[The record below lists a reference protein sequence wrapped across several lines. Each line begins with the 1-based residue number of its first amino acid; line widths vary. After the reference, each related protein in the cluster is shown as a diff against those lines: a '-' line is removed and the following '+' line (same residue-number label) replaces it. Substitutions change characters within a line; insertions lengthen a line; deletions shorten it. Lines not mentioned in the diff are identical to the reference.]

1 MIKKSLAILIALLLV
16 FTISCKK
23 PAEGNIEDD
32 YINEIEKEYQN
43 SSSNDVVVETNNG
56 VSNNTGNTS
65 DDMLSASDNNNQAVN
80 NNPNQNINR
89 TDNNT
94 AVSSSTAVPAKKRP
108 LKATIYNF
116 YSPWTSQNDPLM
128 IREIRVMIANK
139 EYTQAL
145 NYINKLDFNNLPA
158 DVDVGHLYQFKG
170 IVHYFLAKEG
180 RSNNAVAKN
189 HIALADECFKKVEG
203 LTSIEKFKPLS
214 LLWNGMLY
222 QTYSSDKNELQE
234 AIALFDR
241 VITEYPRTRFA
252 NDAVFYKAVTMK
264 KLGYK
269 AVTMKKLG
277 MPENEYNDLFLS
289 IKRGG
294 FVDTLVFSQVIN
306 DYVPANGLVDR
317 EMLK

>member
-1 MIKKSLAILIALLLV
+1 MIKKSLLTLTAILLV
-16 FTISCKK
+16 FSISCKK
-23 PAEGNIEDD
+23 PDQNSIEEN

-43 SSSNDVVVETNNG
+43 SPSNDVVVETNNG
-56 VSNNTGNTS
+56 IDNNSSTVQNNNKPTQNTQVNSNN
-65 DDMLSASDNNNQAVN
+65 NNY
-80 NNPNQNINR
+80 
-89 TDNNT
+89 NT
-94 AVSSSTAVPAKKRP
+94 AQTQIYDYNTTPKRRP
-108 LKATIYNF
+108 IKATIDTF
-116 YSPWTSQNDPLM
+116 YSPWTSKDDPLI

-145 NYINKLDFNNLPA
+145 NYINKLDFNNLPS

-170 IVHYFLAKEG
+170 IVYYFLSK
-180 RSNNAVAKN
+180 SNKSN
-189 HIALADECFKKVEG
+189 IALADECFKQVAGITK
-203 LTSIEKFKPLS
+203 IEKFKPLS

-222 QTYSSDKNELQE
+222 QTYSTDENQLKE
-234 AIALFDR
+234 AISLFDR

-252 NDAVFYKAVTMK
+252 NDAVF
-264 KLGYK
+264 YK

-306 DYVPANGLVDR
+306 DYVPANDLVDK
-317 EMLK
+317 EMVK

>member
-16 FTISCKK
+16 FAISCKK
-23 PAEGNIEDD
+23 PAESSIEDD
-32 YINEIEKEYQN
+32 YLSEIEKEYQN
-43 SSSNDVVVETNNG
+43 SSSNDVIVETNNG
-56 VSNNTGNTS
+56 MQSDMNNNTYS
-65 DDMLSASDNNNQAVN
+65 SADNNNSMQA
-80 NNPNQNINR
+80 
-89 TDNNT
+89 DNNKNAFNSSYT
-94 AVSSSTAVPAKKRP
+94 ANPPKRRP

-116 YSPWTSQNDPLM
+116 YSPWTSKDDPLI

-145 NYINKLDFNNLPA
+145 NYINRLDFNNLPDNA
-158 DVDVGHLYQFKG
+158 DIGHLYQFKG

-180 RSNNAVAKN
+180 KSNNTIARN
-189 HIALADECFKKVEG
+189 HITLADECFKKVEG

-222 QTYSSDKNELQE
+222 QTYSNDKNELQE

-264 KLGYK
+264 KLG
-269 AVTMKKLG
+269 
-277 MPENEYNDLFLS
+277 MPESEYNDLFLS

-294 FVDTLVFSQVIN
+294 FVDTLVFSQIIN
-306 DYVPANGLVDR
+306 DYVPANDLVDR

>member
-56 VSNNTGNTS
+56 VSNNNTS
-65 DDMLSASDNNNQAVN
+65 NNMSSALDNDYKPVN
-80 NNPNQNINR
+80 NKPNQNINR

-94 AVSSSTAVPAKKRP
+94 SSSSAAPAKKRP

-116 YSPWTSQNDPLM
+116 YSPWTSQDDPLM

-145 NYINKLDFNNLPA
+145 NYINKLDFNNLPE

-180 RSNNAVAKN
+180 KSNNTVDKN
-189 HIALADECFKKVEG
+189 HITSADECFKKVAG

-264 KLGYK
+264 KLG
-269 AVTMKKLG
+269 

-306 DYVPANGLVDR
+306 DYVPANDLVDR

>member
-56 VSNNTGNTS
+56 MTDNMGNTS
-65 DDMLSASDNNNQAVN
+65 NNMSSAVNNNNQAVN
-80 NNPNQNINR
+80 NKPAQNIPPM
-89 TDNNT
+89 DNTGNT
-94 AVSSSTAVPAKKRP
+94 AVSAAPVKKRP

-116 YSPWTSQNDPLM
+116 YSPWTSQDDPLM

-139 EYTQAL
+139 EYSQAL
-145 NYINKLDFNNLPA
+145 NYINKLDFNNLPE

-170 IVHYFLAKEG
+170 IVHYFLAKELK
-180 RSNNAVAKN
+180 SNNSLAKN
-189 HIALADECFKKVEG
+189 HITSANECFKKVEG
-203 LTSIEKFKPLS
+203 LTTIEKFKPLS

-222 QTYSSDKNELQE
+222 QTYSNDKTELQE

-252 NDAVFYKAVTMK
+252 NDAVF
-264 KLGYK
+264 YK

-306 DYVPANGLVDR
+306 DYVPANDLVDR